1 MWVAAEPLG
10 APAPDGSQCMRR
22 RRSVSQGQRQRRMQ
36 PASRTHMHMYGRWVS
51 SRVSDGGCLAGSCAA
66 WIALTVRKDRCRLVP
81 LAFTYWIEDGEAK
94 P

>member
-1 MWVAAEPLG
+1 
-10 APAPDGSQCMRR
+10 
-22 RRSVSQGQRQRRMQ
+22 
-36 PASRTHMHMYGRWVS
+36 MHMYGRWVS